1 VHPASR
7 KPTNT
12 AGTEPPGYLCPEAQ
26 VNRTRSRTPRTHVNE
41 ENGDDGVEHEIKR
54 MAVTVE
60 YDS

>member
-1 VHPASR
+1 M
-7 KPTNT
+7 
-12 AGTEPPGYLCPEAQ
+12 CPEAQ